1 MGMKN
6 LNIEI
11 IDDTM
16 IKLVL
21 SKQDLINFDITYN
34 DMDYKNEKTR
44 YAIDLIIDKIY
55 FEKNIDLKNKKLVIE
70 AFPTLTKGCIFYI
83 KIIDKF
89 LESIKNPEEYNSTK
103 DKESIDIKAL
113 RDILNSNIKKT
124 NTKINVYNI
133 SIRLENIEN
142 LIDLSKI
149 INTYYIKLIL
159 KSSVYKVSDRYYLL
173 LQTKSKV
180 EKNFINHLFEYS
192 DDITKESMKYEVIKE
207 HGINIINKNAIETI
221 SQKL

>member
-1 MGMKN
+1 M
-6 LNIEI
+6 NIEI

-55 FEKNIDLKNKKLVIE
+55 FEKNIDLKDKKLIIE
-70 AFPTLTKGCIFYI
+70 AFPTITKGCIFYI

-89 LESIKNPEEYNSTK
+89 LESIKKNEEKYPVEEIEPINI
-103 DKESIDIKAL
+103 ESL
-113 RDILNSNIKKT
+113 RDILNLNIKEI
-124 NTKINVYNI
+124 NTKINIYNI
-133 SIRLENIEN
+133 SIRLEDIES
-142 LIDLSKI
+142 LISISKI

-159 KSSVYKVSDRYYLL
+159 KNSIYKVDNIYYLL
-173 LQTKSKV
+173 LETKTKV

-192 DDITKESMKYEVIKE
+192 NDIEKDSLKYKIIKE
-207 HGINIINKNAIETI
+207 HGIEIINKNAIETI